1 MPNDGVGTVR
11 PAEEKVADW
20 QPLLARAVAGV
31 GVCAAYQPI
40 VDLARGSVV
49 GFEALARFTGGAACP
64 ERWFEAARD
73 LGLAAQLEVATLT
86 VAFAGRPSLPH
97 NCFLAVNITPDA
109 LAQPAVRQVLDR
121 QGDLSGVV
129 IELTEQTRI
138 DSYVALEPH
147 LDRYR
152 AAGALIA
159 VDDAGSGYAG
169 LQHLIGLHPSII
181 KLDRQ
186 FIDGIDRDEA
196 KRALVDMVGTF
207 ADRTDCWLL
216 AEGVERP
223 EELAVLVDLGVP
235 LAQGFLLGRPAPPW
249 AGIEPRALMQL
260 RSRGANPSA
269 TLLRDLIEPGLSVA
283 DLRAAAGALAAHPER
298 STVVVVDQWHRP
310 TGAVDR
316 EALAGGM
323 DPDIMRF
330 NVDTPIAEAAR
341 RCITRRLDARF
352 QPLICT
358 DNAGRYV
365 GIVPLER
372 LIDKLA
378 SQAPGPPPTEAAR
391 PRWAECLP
399 AARPGGRRDAT
410 PLG

>member
-1 MPNDGVGTVR
+1 MKVDGSRRVG
-11 PAEEKVADW
+11 AGEESADDW
-20 QPLLARAVAGV
+20 LRLLARAALGIGV
-31 GVCAAYQPI
+31 GAAYQPV
-40 VDLARGSVV
+40 VDLARGTVV
-49 GFEALARFTGGAACP
+49 GFEALARFTGSAAGP
-64 ERWFEAARD
+64 ERWFAAARD
-73 LGLAAQLEVATLT
+73 LGLAAQLEAATLA
-86 VAFAGRPSLPH
+86 VAFEARPSLPH

-138 DSYVALEPH
+138 DSYLALEPH

-196 KRALVDMVGTF
+196 KRALVDMLGTF

-216 AEGVERP
+216 AEGIERP

-249 AGIEPRALMQL
+249 AGIEPNVLTRL

-269 TLLRDLIEPGLSVA
+269 TLLRDLVEPGLSVA
-283 DLRAAAGALAAHPER
+283 DLGAAAGAMAARPEHR
-298 STVVVVDQWHRP
+298 TVVVVDQWHRP

-316 EALAGGM
+316 HALATGM
-323 DPDIMRF
+323 NPDIMRF
-330 NVDTPIAEAAR
+330 NVDTPIADAAR

-365 GIVPLER
+365 GIVPVER

-378 SQAPGPPPTEAAR
+378 SQATGPR
-391 PRWAECLP
+391 PDETAGP
-399 AARPGGRRDAT
+399 AVG
-410 PLG
+410 